1 MDPNS
6 YAKLIVNR
14 VNEIATIHA
23 GVCDTP
29 KTLHYLGNIY
39 PEVSG
44 IYEFAAESFRKH
56 FWPGVD
62 LNDERVKEIDWQTL
76 DAILLNHTSHMIF
89 FDFFSFSLDVEGA
102 ELAVLQSIDFDRVE
116 FGIICAGYIFLEQIG
131 SNYWFSNGRF
141 YEIYQHLVY

>member
-1 MDPNS
+1 M
-6 YAKLIVNR
+6 R
-14 VNEIATIHA
+14 H
-23 GVCDTP
+23 TP
-29 KTLHYLGNIY
+29 KMLHYLGNIY

-56 FWPGVD
+56 LWPGVD
-62 LNDERVKEIDWQTL
+62 LNDERVKEIDCQTL
-76 DAILLNHTSHMIF
+76 DALLLNHTSHMIF
-89 FDFFSFSLDVEGA
+89 FDFFSLDVEGA

-116 FGIICAGYIFLEQIG
+116 FGIICAEADSHNYLKNLAMRNLLENHGYIFLLEQIG